1 MPLLLDLR
9 YEPIGV
15 HYDDVH
21 WRVQIL
27 AQMREQF
34 GPRWAFV
41 TGTEPVS
48 VGVGRMFRVFSEAAG
63 LEVGM
68 FADKAEALQWLKEAP
83 G

>member
-1 MPLLLDLR
+1 
-9 YEPIGV
+9 
-15 HYDDVH
+15 
-21 WRVQIL
+21 
-27 AQMREQF
+27 MREQF